1 MVVETLGRLQTASL
15 QTLTNGLCETT
26 AIDIYL
32 ISPHPSTVSTNVKAS
47 YHPLSVLSS
56 GMGDA
61 MRTPPPS
68 LHTSFLLPW
77 GGREK
82 KEQERESE
90 REGELDGERKR
101 SKKKASG
108 VVKEHTRLSV
118 FTCLPDEV

>member
-61 MRTPPPS
+61 MRTPPHCTPLFS
-68 LHTSFLLPW
+68 CPGVDVKRKSK
-77 GGREK
+77 R
-82 KEQERESE
+82 ERE
-90 REGELDGERKR
+90 R
-101 SKKKASG
+101 
-108 VVKEHTRLSV
+108 VN
-118 FTCLPDEV
+118 